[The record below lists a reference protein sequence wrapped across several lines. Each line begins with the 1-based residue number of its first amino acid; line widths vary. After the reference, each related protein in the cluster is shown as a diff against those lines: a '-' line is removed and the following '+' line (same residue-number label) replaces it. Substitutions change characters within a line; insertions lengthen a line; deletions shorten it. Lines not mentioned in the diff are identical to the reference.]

1 MPSLKD
7 LLLLNLQ
14 GSATKEGEQLN
25 SYLVVGNVMVKR
37 MAVRGLHFH
46 CINLGKI
53 FGLCVLDS
61 YEKIICNSEYCYK
74 D

>member
-1 MPSLKD
+1 MPSPKD

-14 GSATKEGEQLN
+14 GSATKEGEKLN
-25 SYLVVGNVMVKR
+25 SNLLVGNVMVER

-53 FGLCVLDS
+53 FGL
-61 YEKIICNSEYCYK
+61 
-74 D
+74 